1 MQFTHGWAIFA
12 GIAALSLPLVIHWLT
27 RPRPRK
33 MALSTICFVREIV
46 HQRRATHRLRD
57 ILILAARVA
66 AVACLAMA
74 FARPKGQTEVKVSP
88 EATGNTVRVVILD
101 ESQSMAAVTGGVS
114 AFDRARSVAGR
125 FLEYQPGVQANL
137 LLCGAGC
144 RAVFD
149 RPSSN
154 FAALREQLVQAA
166 AGPQRLSAQAAVNA
180 AVEMLQKA
188 EGKDIRRE
196 LLIISDF
203 QRSNWTSVDLS
214 VVPADVVLSM
224 QSAAEAATPANLGI
238 TAIRQSGRAEEGQAA
253 GIEVEVGNYS
263 PAGREVEI
271 EVTLGS
277 QVQRLHGFCA
287 PGTKTALPAQVTL
300 RETGWQW
307 GQARLMG
314 NQDAL
319 PADDTRAFV
328 LQVRRNPVYLLVT
341 RQSAK
346 PHASSSHYL
355 ERALAPRLAE
365 EASHGE
371 RVVRVDSLNLSLEK
385 LAAADMVVLDHP
397 GVLPEEQVQWLGGL
411 LRRGRGVLYVASEP
425 ADAVNLKR
433 LAQAAGTD
441 LHMPVEFA
449 PTPTDNPARNLF
461 WAEYARDYTPFKAF
475 GQNLQNVAGELR
487 FTNCLV
493 SRRLDG
499 GVESDV
505 LVTYNDRS
513 ASLVETTCGAGL
525 LAVLNADLSA
535 SNLPASPL
543 FVPIISEV
551 AAHLVQRHTA
561 TDLETGEPVASWLPI
576 EQAQTTGLTLVGPA
590 PAGDFGALVQDGQQ
604 VSWRCASLPLAGVY
618 RVTRDQQ
625 VVFAA
630 AAGLPA
636 EESDLT
642 ALDGQTLT
650 KRLAAGHT
658 VEFSH
663 AQQRQETREWWP
675 WWLAAC
681 VMCVLLEWG
690 VLRAFRT

>member
-1 MQFTHGWAIFA
+1 MQVTHGWAIFA
-12 GIAALSLPLVIHWLT
+12 GIAALSLPLLVHWLT

-33 MALSTICFVREIV
+33 MGLSTIRFVREIV

-57 ILILAARVA
+57 ILVLLARVA
-66 AVACLAMA
+66 AVACLAIA
-74 FARPKGQTEVKVSP
+74 FARPKGQTESLVSP
-88 EATGNTVRVVILD
+88 EGAANTVRVVILD
-101 ESQSMAAVTGGVS
+101 QSQSMAAVSGGIS
-114 AFDRARSVAGR
+114 SFDRARAAAGQY
-125 FLEYQPGVQANL
+125 LEYQSGVQANL
-137 LLCGAGC
+137 LLCGAGW
-144 RAVFD
+144 RPVFD

-154 FAALREQLVQAA
+154 FAVLREQLLQATA
-166 AGPQRLSAQAAVNA
+166 QPQRLNAQAAVNA
-180 AVEMLQKA
+180 AVEMIQKV
-188 EGKDIRRE
+188 EGKSLRRE

-224 QSAAEAATPANLGI
+224 QSTAEGPPPANLGI
-238 TAIRQSGRAEEGQAA
+238 TAIRPSGRAEEGQTT

-271 EVTLGS
+271 ELTLGT

-287 PGTKTALPAQVTL
+287 PGTRTALPSQVTL
-300 RETGWQW
+300 HEMGWQW
-307 GQARLMG
+307 GQARLVG

-319 PADDTRAFV
+319 PADDTRSFV
-328 LQVRRNPVYLLVT
+328 IQVQRNPLYLLIT

-355 ERALAPRLAE
+355 ERALAPRMAQE
-365 EASHGE
+365 HGE
-371 RVVRVDSLNLSLEK
+371 RVVRVDPLNLSLEK

-397 GVLPEEQVQWLGGL
+397 GVLPEEQVQWLCGL

-449 PTPTDNPARNLF
+449 PPPTDKTARSLF
-461 WAEYARDYTPFKAF
+461 WAEYTHDYAPFKAF
-475 GQNLQNVAGELR
+475 GQTLQNVAGELR
-487 FTNCLV
+487 FADCLV
-493 SRRLDG
+493 SRRLEG
-499 GVESDV
+499 GVESDI

-513 ASLVETTCGAGL
+513 AGLIRTTCGAGL
-525 LAVLNADLSA
+525 LAVLNADLST

-543 FVPIISEV
+543 FVPVISEV
-551 AAHLVQRHTA
+551 AAQLVARHAA
-561 TDLETGEPVASWLPI
+561 TDLETGEPVASWLPVD
-576 EQAQTTGLTLVGPA
+576 QVQTLGLTLLGPA
-590 PAGDFGALVQDGQQ
+590 GTGEYGSLVQDGQQ
-604 VSWRCASLPLAGVY
+604 ISWRCASLPQPGIY
-618 RVTRDQQ
+618 RVTKDQQ

-630 AAGLPA
+630 SAGLPA

-642 ALDGQTLT
+642 VLDGQLLT
-650 KRLAAGHT
+650 KRMGAGHT

-681 VMCVLLEWG
+681 AICMLLEWG
-690 VLRAFRT
+690 VLRVFRT